1 MLAANSTAL
10 MFEFMFQVRW
20 DGCISESN
28 ATCVVRV
35 GGGFSVVPV
44 VSVGTMGVIGVVGV
58 VCAEVLKKEFWPS
71 LCREALLLCSLAGRI
86 VAFSIELFI
95 VC

>member
-1 MLAANSTAL
+1 
-10 MFEFMFQVRW
+10 
-20 DGCISESN
+20 
-28 ATCVVRV
+28 
-35 GGGFSVVPV
+35 
-44 VSVGTMGVIGVVGV
+44 MGVIGVVGV

-95 VC
+95 VW